1 MVDTTAPKIDCV
13 ADKTVECPATPE
25 FDDPT
30 VSDLCDA
37 APVVTPVDTEDL
49 SDRARR
55 VHPHMDGDGQL
66 RQQGQLLQTITVVDT
81 TAPKIDCVADKTVE
95 CPATPEVDAPTVSD
109 LCDAAPV
116 VTPVDTEA

>member
-1 MVDTTAPKIDCV
+1 MIDCV

-49 SDRARR
+49 SDPCAKKYTRTWTAT
-55 VHPHMDGDGQL
+55 DSCGNKASCS
-66 RQQGQLLQTITVVDT
+66 QTITVVDT
-81 TAPKIDCVADKTVE
+81 TAPKINCVADKTVE
-95 CPATPEVDAPTVSD
+95 CPATPVFDDPTVSD

-116 VTPVDTEA
+116 VTPGRTPRT